1 MGVALVTP
9 QERYEILE
17 KLVTVLKEDASVI
30 GVVIVGSGASGF
42 LDVYSD
48 IDLVVVLADDRVFIS
63 MYQALKAIL
72 QKEFNVFYHF
82 EQHVSTEDTTL
93 LIMLD
98 NFLELDIQFVKGRV
112 LAVKDK
118 QWTVRYDRHGDLDDR
133 VQESFSETQM
143 VAPRRIYL
151 RVVER
156 IWQPILKC
164 VAALNRNE
172 IWHALHMLEQIRNET
187 VHLAGINHRVQTH
200 GFTDVDQLPE
210 MFLVHLRHT
219 IPTSTSNV
227 AIRRALR
234 STVRLF
240 FSEALTLEG
249 HLRLDVA
256 SKMQEK
262 LMPYIEAYS

>member
-9 QERYEILE
+9 QERYDILE
-17 KLVTVLKEDASVI
+17 RLVELFKADDQVI
-30 GVVIVGSGASGF
+30 GLLLVGSGVNGF
-42 LDVYSD
+42 QDAYSD
-48 IDLVVVLADDRVFIS
+48 IDLIVVLADDRVFVS
-63 MYQALKAIL
+63 MYQALKAKI
-72 QKEFNVFYHF
+72 QQAFNVFYHF
-82 EQHVSTEDTTL
+82 EQLVSTEDTTL
-93 LIMLD
+93 IMMLD

-112 LAVKDK
+112 LAMRDK
-118 QWTVRYDRHGDLDDR
+118 QWLVRYDRYGDLDKR

-143 VAPRRIYL
+143 LAPRRIYL

-156 IWQPILKC
+156 IWQPVLKC

-187 VHLAGINHRVQTH
+187 VHLAGINHRVQTS
-200 GFTDVDQLPE
+200 GFTDVDKLPE

-240 FSEALTLEG
+240 FSEALTLES